1 MASRHLP
8 ISAART
14 IIAVVFAYC
23 LTNNHH
29 DHVPVASAF
38 SSPSPLTGYHFGA
51 STTSATKKVS
61 ASDALLSN
69 KNRPKSYVPDGLT
82 EEQYKQIKATE
93 LAQQQKLQFGMWG
106 PRFKQIDGDP
116 DSNWFN
122 LPSLWTGGF
131 AANNSMQNATGR
143 GGKDTNRNKRDII
156 ARVFATYLKRYGIA
170 YLMLL
175 LSTQLLTKSVSVKQV
190 VATKWVVA
198 ARAIVSFVALKP
210 MNMLAATIAERKQIG
225 WLTRNNETTMLA
237 GIVAVIVSAVAIA
250 VR

>member
-23 LTNNHH
+23 LTNNH
-29 DHVPVASAF
+29 HVPVASAF

-69 KNRPKSYVPDGLT
+69 RNRPKSYVPDGLT

-131 AANNSMQNATGR
+131 AANSVQNATGR
-143 GGKDTNRNKRDII
+143 GGKDANRNKRDII

-175 LSTQLLTKSVSVKQV
+175 LSTQLLTKSLSVKKV
-190 VATKWVVA
+190 MATKKWVLA
-198 ARAIVSFVALKP
+198 ARAIVPFVALKP
-210 MNMLAATIAERKQIG
+210 MNMLAATMAERKQIG
-225 WLTRNNETTMLA
+225 WLNRNNA
-237 GIVAVIVSAVAIA
+237 GIVAVIVSAIAIA
-250 VR
+250 MR

>member
-29 DHVPVASAF
+29 VPVASAF
-38 SSPSPLTGYHFGA
+38 SSPSPLTGYHFGV

-69 KNRPKSYVPDGLT
+69 RNRPKSYVPDGLT

-131 AANNSMQNATGR
+131 AANSVQNAGRR

-175 LSTQLLTKSVSVKQV
+175 LSTQLLTKSLSVKKV
-190 VATKWVVA
+190 MATKKWVLA
-198 ARAIVSFVALKP
+198 ARAIVPFVALKP
-210 MNMLAATIAERKQIG
+210 MNMLAATMAERKQIG
-225 WLTRNNETTMLA
+225 WLNRNNGTT
-237 GIVAVIVSAVAIA
+237 GHWEHGSII
-250 VR
+250 